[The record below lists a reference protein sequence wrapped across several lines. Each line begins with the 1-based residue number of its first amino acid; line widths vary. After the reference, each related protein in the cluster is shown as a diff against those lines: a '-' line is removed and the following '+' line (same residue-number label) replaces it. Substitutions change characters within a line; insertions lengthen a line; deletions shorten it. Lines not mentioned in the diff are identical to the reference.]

1 MSTSVGAAIGVQEAV
16 MLTLARGDTLS
27 TRQDQIELVL
37 VVLLF
42 FVVFFSIAR
51 YLIVLLTRKLNK
63 KSG

>member
-16 MLTLARGDTLS
+16 MLTLARGDTMS